1 VIAMQEFGVE
11 RRNIVIEKQSGK
23 NFDRPLYQKLIKK
36 LKTND
41 TLVIK
46 SIDRLGRNYEEILE
60 QWRVITKKKAAN
72 IVVLDMPLL
81 DTRSDH
87 DLTGTLIADIVLQLL
102 SYVAQTEREFIHQR
116 QREGIEAAKARGV
129 RFGRTAL
136 KKPDNYYEIYQ
147 RWRERKISGREA
159 SRLLGVSHNTFRN
172 WINKEIS

>member
-1 VIAMQEFGVE
+1 
-11 RRNIVIEKQSGK
+11 
-23 NFDRPLYQKLIKK
+23 
-36 LKTND
+36 
-41 TLVIK
+41 
-46 SIDRLGRNYEEILE
+46 LE